1 MAQRVKLKGLSEV
14 ENAIKKMAHI
24 YTPEIIGKILTEEA
38 KPMVETMRGLAPVHT
53 GRLRKSIKILNRK
66 NEKFKYTTLVGI
78 DYAQD
83 GKGTMTI
90 PALASVIEYGARLR
104 EPAKGAKYRKVKIGD
119 DWVTMGVGTKAFKSI
134 PARPFIRPA
143 FDMHK
148 NRIREGLVNRL
159 YELAQKKG
167 KEEGFNAK

>member
-24 YTPEIIGKILTEEA
+24 YTPEIIGNILTEEA
-38 KPMVETMRGLAPVHT
+38 KPMVETMRGLAPEKT
-53 GRLRKSIKILNRK
+53 GRLVKHIRVLNRK
-66 NEKFKYTTLVGI
+66 NEKFKYTTLIGI
-78 DYAQD
+78 DYTPD
-83 GKGTMTI
+83 GQGTMTI
-90 PALASVIEYGARLR
+90 PALASVIEYGAAVRQ
-104 EPAKGAKYRKVKIGD
+104 PKKGKYAKVKIGD
-119 DWVTMGVGTKAFKSI
+119 KWVTMRMAGFASI
-134 PARPFIRPA
+134 TARPFIRPA

-148 NRIREGLVNRL
+148 NRIREGLVKRL